1 MKSEKSKDPTKSA
14 FSTEELIGATNL
26 AVVPDP
32 FIEGSFLNLEALSA
46 GLNFN
51 LADGTVPL
59 VTGPDEPFVLIKG
72 HNPGTW
78 FFAPRWGR
86 LAKRPDGKP
95 AFLITKKV
103 RNNPD
108 GSQTTLGGILSF
120 MVELVV
126 ELPDTS
132 APERWTNLI
141 KTLAK
146 IDPPSGGFSFQSL
159 RLTEGKMNVYGL
171 SSYVAPNSQPITN
184 VDVGAS
190 SSIGFAIEL
199 NAEGADY
206 IYALVGSGRDIAPQ
220 VAIIFSFKYDTY
232 VPTCAIQAKG
242 NKLKTYNYF
251 SENIQARASY
261 YGLWSGS
268 AERSTTRAALKQS
281 EGLDVEIVGT
291 PPPGVDLTK
300 LLDSIFDQFVKIEV
314 GQWINPDPTPVKAS
328 SSGGYFGGVS
338 YSMKRVDLS
347 AEARF
352 DRTLTFSSVKQEV
365 FQVSFNFEQQLSG
378 FNAADHAFIV
388 EDDVKL
394 DYLVTFSQSS
404 LVSSYN
410 VAATYSTADGNI
422 RRIDFGKIDAQKP
435 EDRKG
440 IIQFPRGSRPPSAQ
454 MTVIVDFL
462 PPNVGYELK
471 QVQSISDT
479 GASFYYQPDAFCQ
492 RTAVWLAF
500 AVLSEDPRDRAIF
513 KWTYEPP
520 NVGST
525 RRVPVSKATLVQPP
539 DAGSNYDIP
548 SISIEFPFHPND
560 WQGSND
566 NSPKIKYELKGLA
579 GQWKN
584 NKPISGSISLFETS
598 VEIIEWGPTTF
609 SMRSVGEELA
619 VPQLLLNRYSSG
631 MIF

>member
-1 MKSEKSKDPTKSA
+1 MKTEGHDKRSLN
-14 FSTEELIGATNL
+14 TEELLGVTNF
-26 AVVPDP
+26 AVIPDP
-32 FIEGSFLNLEALSA
+32 FMEGSFLNVEALSA

-59 VTGPDEPFVLIKG
+59 VTGPNEPFVLIKG

-132 APERWTNLI
+132 APERWTKLI
-141 KTLAK
+141 KTLAE
-146 IDPPSGGFSFQSL
+146 IDPPVNGFSFQSL
-159 RLTEGKMNVYGL
+159 RLTDGKMNVYGL
-171 SSYVAPNSQPITN
+171 SNYVASNSQPITN

-220 VAIIFSFKYDTY
+220 IAIIFSFKYDTF
-232 VPTCAIQAKG
+232 VPTCAVKAKG

-251 SENIQARASY
+251 SEHVQARASY
-261 YGLWSGS
+261 WGLWSGS
-268 AERSTTRAALKQS
+268 AERSTTRASMKQS
-281 EGLDVEIVGT
+281 EGLDVEIIGT
-291 PPPGVDLTK
+291 PPPGIDLAK
-300 LLDSIFDQFVKIEV
+300 LLDSIFDQFVKLEV
-314 GQWINPDPTPVKAS
+314 GQWINPDPTPVKS
-328 SSGGYFGGVS
+328 SSPGGYFGGVS

-347 AEARF
+347 AEASF
-352 DRTLTFSSVKQEV
+352 GQTLTFSSIKQEI

-378 FNAADHAFIV
+378 FNAADHALIV

-394 DYLVTFSQSS
+394 DYLVTFSQST

-422 RRIDFGKIDAQKP
+422 RRIDFGKIDAQRP
-435 EDRKG
+435 EARKG

-471 QVQSISDT
+471 QIQSISDS

-500 AVLSEDPRDRAIF
+500 AALSKDPRDRAIF

-520 NVGST
+520 NNGPI
-525 RRVPVSKATLVQPP
+525 RRIPVSKSTLVQPP
-539 DAGSNYDIP
+539 TAGSNYDIP
-548 SISIEFPFHPND
+548 SILIEFPFHPND

-566 NSPKIKYELKGLA
+566 NSPMIKFQLKGLA

-584 NKPISGSISLFETS
+584 NQLMEGKISLFETS
-598 VEIIEWGPTTF
+598 LEITEWGPTTLA
-609 SMRSVGEELA
+609 MRSVGSELA
-619 VPQLLLNRYSSG
+619 IPQLLLNRYSSG
-631 MIF
+631 IIF

>member
-1 MKSEKSKDPTKSA
+1 MSID
-14 FSTEELIGATNL
+14 
-26 AVVPDP
+26 
-32 FIEGSFLNLEALSA
+32 GSFLSIEALA
-46 GLNFN
+46 GLNFD
-51 LADGTVPL
+51 LVDGTVPL

-146 IDPPSGGFSFQSL
+146 IDPPAGGFSFQSL
-159 RLTEGKMNVYGL
+159 RLADGKMNVYGL

-220 VAIIFSFKYDTY
+220 VAIIFNFKYDTY
-232 VPTCAIQAKG
+232 VPKCAIKAKG

-251 SENIQARASY
+251 SENIKARASY
-261 YGLWSGS
+261 WGLVSGS
-268 AERSTTRAALKQS
+268 AERSVTRAALK
-281 EGLDVEIVGT
+281 EVDGLDVEVIGA
-291 PPPGVDLTK
+291 PPQGVDLAK
-300 LLDSIFDQFVKIEV
+300 LLDSIFDQFVKLEV
-314 GQWINPDPTPVKAS
+314 GKWINPDPTPVNAS
-328 SSGGYFGGVS
+328 SPGGYFGGVS

-352 DRTLTFSSVKQEV
+352 DQTLNFSSIKEEI
-365 FQVSFNFEQQLSG
+365 FQVSFNFEQQLAG
-378 FNAADHAFIV
+378 FNKSDHAFIV

-394 DYLVTFSQSS
+394 DYLVSFSQSS
-404 LVSSYN
+404 LVASYN

-422 RRIDFGKIDAQKP
+422 RSIDFGRIDASKP
-435 EDRKG
+435 ETRKG
-440 IIQFPRGSRPPSAQ
+440 VIQFPRGNRPPSAQ
-454 MTVIVDFL
+454 MTLIVDFF
-462 PPNVGYELK
+462 PPNIGYKLN
-471 QVQSISDT
+471 QVQAISDT
-479 GASFYYQPDAFCQ
+479 GAAFQYYPDAFCQ
-492 RTAVWLAF
+492 RTKVWLAF

-520 NVGST
+520 NDGSII
-525 RRVPVSKATLVQPP
+525 RVPISKATLVVPP
-539 DAGSNYDIP
+539 TDGSDYNIP
-548 SISIEFPFHPND
+548 SIIIDFPFHPND
-560 WQGSND
+560 WRGSSD
-566 NSPKIKYELKGLA
+566 NSPKIKYEVKGLS
-579 GQWKN
+579 GKWKEN
-584 NKPISGSISLFETS
+584 QPIKGELSLFQAS
-598 VEIIEWGPTTF
+598 VEIIEWQATTF
-609 SMRSVGEELA
+609 AIRSVGDELT

-631 MIF
+631 IIF